1 MIISSDKQKAIL
13 GMWERENGS
22 YQSRDS
28 PEMTNENPVSVV
40 GSALTLCDD
49 DKLIH
54 KSNLVSNNVFGQ
66 SNRSIFIFSWLSAC
80 LSRTLYF
87 HPHVEAIRLK
97 RKNDND
103 FYLWKKAVMSWIK
116 MWTYNQNVKVGVVK
130 QLCVE
135 LRSHCVDFNSRLFT
149 KTLHWFK
156 MITFMCAADCLI
168 PK

>member
-1 MIISSDKQKAIL
+1 
-13 GMWERENGS
+13 MWERENGS

-54 KSNLVSNNVFGQ
+54 KSNLVSNNVFSGQ

-103 FYLWKKAVMSWIK
+103 FISGRKLSCHELRCGPITRMWRLGWSNNFVWNWDHTVWIK
-116 MWTYNQNVKVGVVK
+116 M
-130 QLCVE
+130 
-135 LRSHCVDFNSRLFT
+135 DFNSRLFT